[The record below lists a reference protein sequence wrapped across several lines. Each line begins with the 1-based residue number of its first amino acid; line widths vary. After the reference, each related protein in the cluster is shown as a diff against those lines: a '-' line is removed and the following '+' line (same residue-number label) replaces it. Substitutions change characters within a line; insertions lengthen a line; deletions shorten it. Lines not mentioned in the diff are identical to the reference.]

1 METISIDELLELLNT
16 NSCLPNTYDYQYY
29 KGLTNRTIL
38 INDIIDD
45 RLVENVM
52 IPLLEMDNDGTGEPI
67 NIILNTRGGNIFTG
81 MPLCDIIDNLKC
93 PTTITVLTYAYSM
106 GSIILLAGFNNP
118 NVIKRCYKH
127 STALLHAGST
137 YLEGNSSSVK
147 DTFNFNQKYEEKIK
161 EYTLTHSN
169 ITEEEYNT
177 MERYEWYMTS
187 EDMLEKGLVDE
198 IL

>member
-1 METISIDELLELLNT
+1 METISLDELLEILGT
-16 NSCLPNTYDYQYY
+16 SSCLPNAYDYQYY

-38 INDIIDD
+38 INDVIDD
-45 RLVENVM
+45 RLVESVM
-52 IPLLEMDNDGTGEPI
+52 IPLLEMDNDGSGEPI
-67 NIILNTRGGNIFTG
+67 NIILNTRGGSLFAG

-106 GSIILLAGFNNP
+106 GSVILMAGYNNP
-118 NVIKRCYKH
+118 NVTKRCYKH

-137 YLEGNSSSVK
+137 YLEGNSSAVK
-147 DTFNFNQKYEEKIK
+147 DTFNFHQKFENKIK
-161 EYTLTHSN
+161 EYTLSHSN
-169 ITEEEYNT
+169 ITDAEYDS

-187 EDMLEKGLVDE
+187 DDMLEKGLIDV